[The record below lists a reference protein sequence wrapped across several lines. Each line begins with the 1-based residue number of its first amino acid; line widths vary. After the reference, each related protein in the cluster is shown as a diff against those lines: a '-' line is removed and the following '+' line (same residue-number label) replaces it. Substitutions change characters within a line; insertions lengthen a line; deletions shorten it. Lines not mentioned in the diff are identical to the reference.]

1 MIDHIKSPQSLT
13 TKKLEESFL
22 KNESLTIKSNG
33 THEIEI
39 KKSRF
44 ICTMARIENE
54 DQAKNIIAKVSK
66 DNAKANHNCFAY
78 MLGDDDHI
86 QRESDNGEPS
96 GTAGVPILEV
106 LKMNQLHNVL
116 AVVTRYFGGIK
127 LGAGGLIRAYS
138 NATSTTI
145 DSLGIVKLVNKQE
158 IKLTIEYNQF
168 DKLKYF
174 LEQASIPI
182 EATNYTDKIEV
193 VIAVSKQDFEPLI
206 TQITNLLSDQFSYKK
221 GEWKMFEVPYSRE
234 DRQKDQR

>member
-1 MIDHIKSPQSLT
+1 M
-13 TKKLEESFL
+13 

-39 KKSRF
+39 KKSRLL
-44 ICTMARIENE
+44 CTMARIDNE
-54 DQAKNIIAKVSK
+54 DQAKKIIDQVSK
-66 DNAKANHNCFAY
+66 DNTKANHNCYAY

-106 LKMNQLHNVL
+106 LKMNELHNVL

-145 DSLGIVKLVNKQE
+145 DKLGIVKLVNKQK
-158 IKLTIEYNQF
+158 ITLTIDYNQF

-174 LEQASIPI
+174 LESQSIPI
-182 EATNYTDKIEV
+182 EETAYTAKVQV
-193 VIAVSKQDFEPLI
+193 VVAVSDEDFDSLI
-206 TQITNLLSDQFSYKK
+206 TQITNLLSDQFAYQK
-221 GEWKMFEVPYSRE
+221 GGHQIFEVPYSRE
-234 DRQKDQR
+234 KRQHDETKEDHSD

>member
-1 MIDHIKSPQSLT
+1 M
-13 TKKLEESFL
+13 

>member
-1 MIDHIKSPQSLT
+1 M
-13 TKKLEESFL
+13 

-116 AVVTRYFGGIK
+116 AVVTRYFSGIK

-206 TQITNLLSDQFSYKK
+206 TQITNLLSDQFKL
-221 GEWKMFEVPYSRE
+221 
-234 DRQKDQR
+234 

>member
-1 MIDHIKSPQSLT
+1 M
-13 TKKLEESFL
+13 

-116 AVVTRYFGGIK
+116 AVVTRYFSGIK

-174 LEQASIPI
+174 GTSI
-182 EATNYTDKIEV
+182 N
-193 VIAVSKQDFEPLI
+193 
-206 TQITNLLSDQFSYKK
+206 SD
-221 GEWKMFEVPYSRE
+221 
-234 DRQKDQR
+234 

>member
-1 MIDHIKSPQSLT
+1 M
-13 TKKLEESFL
+13 

-44 ICTMARIENE
+44 ICTMERIETE

-66 DNAKANHNCFAY
+66 ENAKANHNCFAY

-106 LKMNQLHNVL
+106 LKMNELHNVL

-158 IKLTIEYNQF
+158 LTLTIDYNQF

-174 LEQASIPI
+174 LEQESIPI
-182 EATNYTDKIEV
+182 EATNYTDKIDV
-193 VIAVSKQDFEPLI
+193 VIAVSDAGFDALI

-221 GEWKMFEVPYSRE
+221 GKYKIFEVPYSRE
-234 DRQKDQR
+234 DRQNDENK

>member
-1 MIDHIKSPQSLT
+1 MHGGILL
-13 TKKLEESFL
+13 KK
-22 KNESLTIKSNG
+22 ESLTIKKNG
-33 THEIEI
+33 SHEIEI

-44 ICTMARIENE
+44 ICTMVRIQSE
-54 DQAKNIIAKVSK
+54 DQAKQLIEQVTKENS
-66 DNAKANHNCFAY
+66 KANHNCYAY

-106 LKMNQLHNVL
+106 LKKNELHNVL

-145 DSLGIVKLVNKQE
+145 DQLGIVKLVNKQQLT
-158 IKLTIEYNQF
+158 LTIDYNQF

-174 LEQASIPI
+174 LENEAIPI
-182 EATNYTDKIEV
+182 EDTQYTDQIQV
-193 VIAVSKQDFEPLI
+193 VIAVSDDHFNALI
-206 TQITNLLSDQFSYKK
+206 SAITNLLSDQFTYDKGPYKI
-221 GEWKMFEVPYSRE
+221 FEVPYSRE
-234 DRQKDQR
+234 ARQQDER

>member
-1 MIDHIKSPQSLT
+1 M
-13 TKKLEESFL
+13 

-116 AVVTRYFGGIK
+116 AVVTRYFSGIK

-145 DSLGIVKLVNKQE
+145 DLLGIVKLVNKQE

-234 DRQKDQR
+234 ARQKDEDN

>member
-1 MIDHIKSPQSLT
+1 
-13 TKKLEESFL
+13 L

-116 AVVTRYFGGIK
+116 AVVTRYFSGIK

-206 TQITNLLSDQFSYKK
+206 TQITNLLSDQFKL
-221 GEWKMFEVPYSRE
+221 
-234 DRQKDQR
+234 